1 MSRKFI
7 VFLITIILIAAVV
20 FLYLKYRILKA
31 AEYNPDVSKKETV
44 LDLRPQLIAKLQ
56 QLVRD
61 GSAGLYK
68 LSLEQVSPDLA
79 ASTVEIQHGII
90 DIDSSMLASLDKAG
104 KLPDD
109 IFKISFSKIHISG
122 LGVADFISKKNLN
135 VGNIKLDNPIIEV
148 YHQPRTYNIASKK
161 AKENLTLYQKISGLF
176 NSLAV
181 NKILLT
187 KGRFMHHNLAKK
199 EVLTKMED
207 VSIMLDDILIDS
219 STQYDASRYLFA
231 KTSKLNAKNYH
242 VITPDTYY
250 SFKIGS
256 IEVLGE
262 QQHVSASNIVF
273 EPNGGRAAF
282 RKKLKE
288 RKVIFDINIPSLKMD
303 KVNWWAFLNRQ
314 EWIVSEGFINNATL
328 GVFVDLSLPAPVLK
342 QNNFPQQLVMRL
354 PFPLKIKRLTIQ
366 RSKVVYEEYNP
377 KVDKTALATINQLNG
392 TLVNICNIKK
402 DIPSNPWT
410 RVNAN
415 GLFMNAV
422 PIDIGVKLNLARVST
437 GDFTADILVDTLN
450 KELINPIAEIS
461 SLFSVKRGQ
470 MQKGKAHISG
480 NNSMAK
486 GNISLSYDDLH
497 ITPLKTVKRQDGDQ
511 KSKHLTSFVANKLFI
526 KNANP
531 KNGTLRQPDFLI
543 HRDAYTGF
551 VKLIWVAI
559 RAGMVKSVGIP
570 LKAID
575 KNAE

>member
-1 MSRKFI
+1 M
-7 VFLITIILIAAVV
+7 LAAVV
-20 FLYLKYRILKA
+20 FLYLKYRVLKA
-31 AEYNPDVSKKETV
+31 ADYNPDDTKKETI

-56 QLVRD
+56 QLVKD
-61 GSAGLYK
+61 GSSGLYK
-68 LSLEQVSPDLA
+68 LSVEQVSPDLA
-79 ASTVEIQHGII
+79 ASTVEIQNGSI
-90 DIDSSMLASLDKAG
+90 DIDSTMMASLDKAG

-135 VGNIKLDNPIIEV
+135 VGNIKLENPIVEV

-176 NSLAV
+176 NSLTID
-181 NKILLT
+181 KILLS
-187 KGRFMHHNLAKK
+187 KGRFIHHNLAKK

-207 VSIMLDDILIDS
+207 VSVMLDDILIDS

-231 KTSKLNAKNYH
+231 KTSKLSAKNYH

-262 QQHVSASNIVF
+262 QQHVSATHIVF

-288 RKVIFDINIPSLKMD
+288 RKVIFDITIPSLEMK
-303 KVNWWAFLNRQ
+303 KVDWWAFLNRQ
-314 EWIVSEGFINNATL
+314 EWLVSEGFIKNATF
-328 GVFVDLSLPAPVLK
+328 GVFVDLSLPAPVIK
-342 QNNFPQQLVMRL
+342 QNNFPQQLLMRL
-354 PFPLKIKRLTIQ
+354 PFPLKIKKLAIQ
-366 RSKVVYEEYNP
+366 SSKVIYEEYNP
-377 KVDKTALATINQLNG
+377 KVDETARVTINQLKG
-392 TLVNICNIKK
+392 AISNISNIKTG
-402 DIPSNPWT
+402 ISTNPST
-410 RVNAN
+410 RVNAS

-422 PIDIGVKLNLARVST
+422 PIDIGVNLNLARVAT
-437 GDFTADILVDTLN
+437 GDFTADILIDTLN

-470 MQKGKAHISG
+470 MQKGKAHITG

-486 GNISLSYDDLH
+486 GNISLFYDDLH
-497 ITPLKTVKRQDGDQ
+497 ITPLKPAKSGDGDQ

-526 KNANP
+526 KDANP

-551 VKLIWVAI
+551 VKLIWVAV
-559 RAGMVKSVGIP
+559 RAGIVKSVGIP

>member
-1 MSRKFI
+1 MSRK
-7 VFLITIILIAAVV
+7 VLVLLISIILIAAGV

-31 AEYNPDVSKKETV
+31 PDHNPDVSKKETV

-56 QLVRD
+56 QLVKD

-79 ASTVEIQHGII
+79 ASTVDIQHGTI
-90 DIDSSMLASLDKAG
+90 DIDSSMLTSLDNAG

-109 IFKISFSKIHISG
+109 IFKVSFSKIHISG
-122 LGVADFISKKNLN
+122 LGIADFISKKNLN
-135 VGNIKLDNPIIEV
+135 LGNIKLDNPIIEV

-161 AKENLTLYQKISGLF
+161 AKENLTLYQNISGIF
-176 NSLAV
+176 HSLSIE
-181 NKILLT
+181 KILIS
-187 KGRFMHHNLAKK
+187 KGRLIHHNLAKK

-207 VSIMLDDILIDS
+207 VSIMLDDLLIDS
-219 STQYDASRYLFA
+219 STQYDKSRYLFA
-231 KTSKLNAKNYH
+231 KKAKLNAKNYH
-242 VITPDTYY
+242 VITPDNYY

-262 QQHVSASNIVF
+262 QRHVSISNLVF
-273 EPNGGRAAF
+273 EPYGGRAAF

-288 RKVIFDINIPSLKMD
+288 RKVIFDINIPHLEMD
-303 KVNWWAFLNRQ
+303 KVDWWSFLNRQ
-314 EWIVSEGFINNATL
+314 EWFVSEGFIEDATF

-342 QNNFPQQLVMRL
+342 QNNFPHQLVMRL
-354 PFPLKIKRLTIQ
+354 PFPLKINKLNIK
-366 RSKVVYEEYNP
+366 RSKVIYEEYNP
-377 KVDKTALATINQLNG
+377 KVDKTAMVTINKLNG
-392 TLVNICNIKK
+392 TLNNICNIRK
-402 DIPSNPWT
+402 DISSNPLI

-415 GLFMNAV
+415 GLFMNKV
-422 PIDIGVKLNLARVST
+422 PIDIGVNLNLARVST
-437 GDFTADILVDTLN
+437 GDFTADITVDTLN
-450 KELINPIAEIS
+450 KELINPVSEIS
-461 SLFSVKRGQ
+461 SLFTVKRGQ

-486 GNISLSYDDLH
+486 GNISLYYDDLH
-497 ITPLKTVKRQDGDQ
+497 ITPLKPVKTEDGDQ
-511 KSKHLTSFVANKLFI
+511 KSKHLTSFVANTLFI

-531 KNGTLRQPDFLI
+531 KNGTLRQPEFLI

-559 RAGMVKSVGIP
+559 RAGIVKSVGIP